1 MLLDGSYQIDMEK
14 VLSSLKLVRRRMIKS
29 GALVVSLLRSL

>member
-14 VLSSLKLVRRRMIKS
+14 VLSSLKVVRRRMIKS
-29 GALVVSLLRSL
+29 GVLVVSLPECL